1 MRRVLGT
8 AVVLCALAAVLAGC
22 GGSVGGG
29 GTVDAADADLTNG
42 KALFIERCGSC
53 HTLADAGTQGKVGPN
68 LDDAFAGA
76 RAQGFDEAS
85 FVDLV
90 RTQIEYPGIGL
101 GMPANLVTGKDADD
115 VAAYVGRYGGNPA
128 IPPSQPVP
136 GQETGGGGGG
146 GQTGAETGEG
156 GGGGGE
162 AADGE
167 AIFSQNCASCHTLAA
182 AGASGQVGPNLDE
195 LKPDEQTVATQVTN
209 GGGGMPAFKDQLS
222 DEQITAVAQFVAQN
236 AGG

>member
-8 AVVLCALAAVLAGC
+8 AVLLCALAAALAGC

-29 GTVDAADADLTNG
+29 GVVDAADADLTRG
-42 KALFIERCGSC
+42 KSLFVERCGSC

-68 LDDAFAGA
+68 LDDAFASA
-76 RAQGFDEAS
+76 RAQGFDEDS

-90 RTQIEYPGIGL
+90 RTQIQYPGIGL
-101 GMPANLVTGKDADD
+101 GMPANLVTGEDADD
-115 VAAYVGRYGGNPA
+115 VAAYVGRYGGNPD

-136 GQETGGGGGG
+136 GQGTGGGGG
-146 GQTGAETGEG
+146 GQTGAE
-156 GGGGGE
+156 GGGGE

-167 AIFSQNCASCHTLAA
+167 AIFSQNCAGCHTLAA

-222 DEQITAVAQFVAQN
+222 EEQITAVAQFVAQN